1 MSGLR
6 TQGFLTACDKVPEPW
21 FDSSKDFLSIK
32 AILSSCN
39 ITKADVVIKLVI
51 FYDRKSYLWRGP
63 IQGITAAT
71 LFKYPAAHTG

>member
-1 MSGLR
+1 MKS
-6 TQGFLTACDKVPEPW
+6 
-21 FDSSKDFLSIK
+21 
-32 AILSSCN
+32 ILSSCN